1 MDAIQNMIIGGKH
14 QVMKNQNRNP
24 VSECGYKCGKLPEC
38 APLAL
43 GFVPMQQEAAPVY
56 ESNDALNRGTL
67 FPGLDLPFKN
77 IINKSNP
84 YAGTPLG
91 EVMALDFVI
100 KELNLYLDT
109 HKDDA
114 EAFEMLKTYIA
125 LSKECRAEYVK
136 RFGPLKIED
145 TAKFDNYMWVNGPW
159 PWEYNE
165 RCGD

>member
-1 MDAIQNMIIGGKH
+1 M
-14 QVMKNQNRNP
+14 RNP
-24 VSECGYKCGKLPEC
+24 NKNTVSDCGYKCGALPEC

-43 GFVPMQQEAAPVY
+43 AAMPMQEEHTPYY
-56 ESNDALNRGTL
+56 ESTDALNRGTL

-91 EVMALDFVI
+91 ELMALDFVV

-114 EAFEMLKTYIA
+114 EAFAMLKTYIE
-125 LSKECRAEYVK
+125 LLKKYRKEYVRK
-136 RFGPLKIED
+136 YGPLKVED
-145 TAKFDNYMWVNGPW
+145 LEHFDEFNWVCDPW

-165 RCGD
+165 RCGDQ

>member
-1 MDAIQNMIIGGKH
+1 M
-14 QVMKNQNRNP
+14 RNP
-24 VSECGYKCGKLPEC
+24 NKNTVSDCGYKCGALPEC

-43 GFVPMQQEAAPVY
+43 AAMPMQGEHTPYY
-56 ESNDALNRGTL
+56 ESADALNRGTL

-91 EVMALDFVI
+91 ELMALDFVV

-114 EAFEMLKTYIA
+114 EAFAMLKTYIE
-125 LSKECRAEYVK
+125 LLKKYRKEYVRK
-136 RFGPLKIED
+136 YGPLKVED
-145 TAKFDNYMWVNGPW
+145 LEQFDEFNWICDPW

-165 RCGD
+165 RCGDQ

>member
-1 MDAIQNMIIGGKH
+1 MRTQNKDT
-14 QVMKNQNRNP
+14 
-24 VSECGYKCGKLPEC
+24 VSDCGYKCGVLPEC

-43 GFVPMQQEAAPVY
+43 AAMPMQANHTPFY
-56 ESNDALNRGTL
+56 ESVDALNRGTL

-77 IINKSNP
+77 IINKTNP

-91 EVMALDFVI
+91 ELMALDFVV

-114 EAFEMLKTYIA
+114 EAFAMLKTYIE
-125 LSKECRAEYVK
+125 LLKKYRKEYVRK
-136 RFGPLKIED
+136 YGPLKVED
-145 TAKFDNYMWVNGPW
+145 LENFDEFNWVFDPW

-165 RCGD
+165 RCGDQ

>member
-1 MDAIQNMIIGGKH
+1 
-14 QVMKNQNRNP
+14 MK
-24 VSECGYKCGKLPEC
+24 SKDKITADCSYKCGMLPEC

-43 GFVPMQQEAAPVY
+43 GFVPTQQKESPVY
-56 ESNDALNRGTL
+56 ESADALNRGTL

-91 EVMALDFVI
+91 ELMALDFVV

-114 EAFEMLKTYIA
+114 EAFEMFKTYVE
-125 LSKECRAEYVK
+125 LLKKCRTEYE
-136 RFGPLKIED
+136 RRYGPLKVED
-145 TAKFDNYMWVNGPW
+145 SAKFERFMWVDGPW

>member
-1 MDAIQNMIIGGKH
+1 
-14 QVMKNQNRNP
+14 MKNQNRNT
-24 VSECGYKCGKLPEC
+24 VSDCGYKCGILPEC

-43 GFVPMQQEAAPVY
+43 GFVPMQQEHTPAY
-56 ESNDALNRGTL
+56 ECADAINRGTL

-91 EVMALDFVI
+91 EIMALDFVV
-100 KELNLYLDT
+100 KELTLYLDT
-109 HKDDA
+109 HKEDE
-114 EAFEMLKTYIA
+114 EAFEMMKTYIE
-125 LSKECRAEYVK
+125 LSKKARAEYVK
-136 RFGPLKIED
+136 RYGPLKVEDLLKCDEYKWIE
-145 TAKFDNYMWVNGPW
+145 GPW